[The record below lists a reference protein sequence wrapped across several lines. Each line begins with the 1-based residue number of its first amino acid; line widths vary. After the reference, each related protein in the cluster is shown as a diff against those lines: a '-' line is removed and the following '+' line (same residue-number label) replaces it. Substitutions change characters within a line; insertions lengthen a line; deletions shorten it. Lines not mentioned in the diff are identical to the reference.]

1 MKKIKKSPLSIL
13 YSVLIFLFLY
23 APIAV
28 LIVYSFNANKS
39 RGSWGGFSLKWYQ
52 SLFENGAI
60 MRSLYTTLSV
70 ALIASLCC
78 SAISPFACPM

>member
-70 ALIASLCC
+70 ALIASLV
-78 SAISPFACPM
+78 SMVMGTLAG